1 MIFIFFVAGLMIA
14 IGLIIFFAKELK
26 ESNHEIKAYLCAGA
40 ERNLEQATSKPRAS
54 FGTRNNTE
62 STRGESEMKKGQLES
77 GVLHDCLRV
86 MKERG
91 IFCWRQNTGAFKVE
105 NRFFRSS
112 RAGVSDILGVMP
124 NGRFIAV
131 ECKREIGGRVSDK
144 QWEFLEA
151 VENNNGIAFIAHSG
165 EELAVFL
172 DKVQPLLNI
181 KM

>member
-1 MIFIFFVAGLMIA
+1 M
-14 IGLIIFFAKELK
+14 
-26 ESNHEIKAYLCAGA
+26 
-40 ERNLEQATSKPRAS
+40 
-54 FGTRNNTE
+54 
-62 STRGESEMKKGQLES
+62 
-77 GVLHDCLRV
+77 
-86 MKERG
+86 
-91 IFCWRQNTGAFKVE
+91 E

-181 KM
+181 NETGGIENA